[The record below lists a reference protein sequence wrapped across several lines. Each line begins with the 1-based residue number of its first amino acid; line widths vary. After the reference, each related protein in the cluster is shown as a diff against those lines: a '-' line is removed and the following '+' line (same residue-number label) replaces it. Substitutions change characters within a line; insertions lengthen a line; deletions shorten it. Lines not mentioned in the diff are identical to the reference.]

1 MKNKKNRVNYST
13 IAETLKDSSE
23 VLGTT
28 ALGST
33 ETNIK
38 TADAVINDSTPEV
51 KTSEYEVPNTMEPEK
66 IKAKVIC
73 KSLNFRFSP
82 EIKDN
87 VLLTISEDEEVTILN
102 DNIPE
107 KDWAFVKYANDESAP
122 LSYTGYVMK
131 EFIEYI

>member
-1 MKNKKNRVNYST
+1 MKNKKNRVDYST
-13 IAETLKDSSE
+13 ISETLKDSS
-23 VLGTT
+23 V

-33 ETNIK
+33 KTNIT

-51 KTSEYEVPNTMEPEK
+51 DTLECAVPNTMEPEK
-66 IKAKVIC
+66 VKAKVIC

-107 KDWAFVKYANDESAP
+107 KDWAFVEYANDKSAP

-131 EFIEYI
+131 EFIKIV